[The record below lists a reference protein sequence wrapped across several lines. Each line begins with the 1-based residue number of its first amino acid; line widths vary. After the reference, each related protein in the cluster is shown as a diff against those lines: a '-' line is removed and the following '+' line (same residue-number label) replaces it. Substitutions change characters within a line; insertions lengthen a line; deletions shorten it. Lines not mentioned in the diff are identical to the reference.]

1 MPAILI
7 EPPAIEPVTLA
18 EAKAHMRLT
27 GSDDDDY
34 VSAMITAA
42 RIHVETATRRVL
54 IDQSWRIYRDD
65 WPADGRIDLP
75 LAPLQSVETVTVFD
89 AAGEPS
95 EVPSGGYLVDLASSP
110 ARLVF
115 TGAAPRP
122 GRAVNGIEIDV
133 VVGYGASGLAVP
145 QPLRFAVMTL
155 VARWYEDREGLAYG
169 IVPSRVAAAFEA
181 LVAPF
186 RVMRLT

>member
-1 MPAILI
+1 MSAILI
-7 EPPAIEPVTLA
+7 DPPAIEPVTLA
-18 EAKAHMRLT
+18 EAKAHLRLT

-34 VSAMITAA
+34 VAAMITAA
-42 RIHVETATRRVL
+42 RIQVESATRRVL
-54 IDQSWRIYRDD
+54 IDQTWRIYRDD
-65 WPADGRIDLP
+65 WPSDGHVAIPIAPVKSIAAVTVYDADGEP
-75 LAPLQSVETVTVFD
+75 TELAPTDRLLDV
-89 AAGEPS
+89 
-95 EVPSGGYLVDLASSP
+95 ASQP

-115 TGAAPRP
+115 TGAAPHP

-133 VVGYGASGLAVP
+133 VAGYGPSGLEVP
-145 QPLRFAVMTL
+145 QPLRLAVMTL